1 MNLLE
6 NEFGNVKELLN
17 AFAFDGKFAKLLQL
31 YDGHINNT
39 YKFEFCGADGT
50 INEYLV
56 QEINTYV
63 FKDYEGLM
71 KNVMGVTDFMKK
83 KIIANGG
90 DPKRECLT
98 VIGAVDGKPY
108 YIDENGRCWRCYNFV
123 GNAHSYQSV
132 ECTQVFGNAAKA
144 FGKFQN
150 MLSDYPIASLYE
162 TIPNFHNTV
171 SRFAD
176 FKKAVSDNL
185 SGRAESVKDEI
196 EFVFDREKD
205 CSVLVDLLNA
215 GKLPLR
221 VTHND
226 TKLNN
231 VMFDNETDEGI
242 CVVDLDTVMPGLSL
256 YDFGD
261 SIRFGANTAAEDEKD
276 VSKVSL
282 SLEYFKAYTLGY
294 LSTAGESL
302 TPEEINQ
309 LAFSSKLMTL
319 ECGMRFLGDYIN
331 GDVYFKTEYSEH
343 NLVRARTQFALVADM
358 ENKAEQMELIVD
370 ECCRELGIKR

>member
-1 MNLLE
+1 MENL
-6 NEFGNVKELLN
+6 NNISELLGVFN
-17 AFAFDGKFAKLLQL
+17 FSGEFEKSTQL
-31 YDGHINNT
+31 HDGHINNT
-39 YKFEFCGADGT
+39 YKFDFREADGT
-50 INEYLV
+50 LNRYLV

-63 FKDYEGLM
+63 FKDFDGLM
-71 KNVMGVTDFMKK
+71 KNVMGVTGFMQKK
-83 KIIANGG
+83 VAENGG
-90 DPKRECLT
+90 DTKRECLT
-98 VIGAVDGKPY
+98 VIPTTDGKPY
-108 YIDENGRCWRCYNFV
+108 YLDGENRCWRCYNFIYDT
-123 GNAHSYQSV
+123 HSCQAVDCAKTFY
-132 ECTQVFGNAAKA
+132 NAARA

-150 MLSDYPIASLYE
+150 MLADYPIDSLSE

-176 FKKAVSDNL
+176 FKKAVADDL
-185 SGRAESVKDEI
+185 SGRANQVKEEI
-196 EFVFDREKD
+196 DFVLAREKD
-205 CSVLVDLLNA
+205 CSVLLDLVA
-215 GKLPLR
+215 EGKLPLR

-231 VMFDNETDEGI
+231 VMFDNETNEGI

-282 SLEYFKAYTLGY
+282 SLEYFKAYALGY

-302 TPEEINQ
+302 TAEEINQ

-319 ECGMRFLGDYIN
+319 ECGMRFLGDFIN
-331 GDVYFKTEYSEH
+331 GDVYFKTEYPEH
-343 NLVRARTQFALVADM
+343 NLVRSRTQFALVADM
-358 ENKAEQMELIVD
+358 EKKMAQMQEAVAD
-370 ECCRELGIKR
+370 CCRDLGIEK

>member
-1 MNLLE
+1 MNTME
-6 NEFGNVKELLN
+6 NLNNISELLGVFN
-17 AFAFDGKFAKLLQL
+17 FSGEFEKSTQL
-31 YDGHINNT
+31 HDGHINNT
-39 YKFEFCGADGT
+39 YKFDFREADGT
-50 INEYLV
+50 LNRYLV

-63 FKDYEGLM
+63 FKDFDGLM
-71 KNVMGVTDFMKK
+71 KNVMGVTGFMQKK
-83 KIIANGG
+83 VAENGG
-90 DPKRECLT
+90 DTKRECLT
-98 VIGAVDGKPY
+98 VIPTTDGKPY
-108 YIDENGRCWRCYNFV
+108 YLDGENRCWRCYNFIYDT
-123 GNAHSYQSV
+123 HSCQAVDCAKTFY
-132 ECTQVFGNAAKA
+132 NAARA

-150 MLSDYPIASLYE
+150 MLADYPIDSLSE

-176 FKKAVSDNL
+176 FKKAVADDL
-185 SGRAESVKDEI
+185 SGRANQVKEEI
-196 EFVFDREKD
+196 DFVLAREKD
-205 CSVLVDLLNA
+205 CSVLLDLVA
-215 GKLPLR
+215 EGKLPLR

-231 VMFDNETDEGI
+231 VMFDNETNEGI

-282 SLEYFKAYTLGY
+282 SLEYFKAYALGY

-302 TPEEINQ
+302 TAEEINQ

-319 ECGMRFLGDYIN
+319 ECGMRFLGDFIN
-331 GDVYFKTEYSEH
+331 GDVYFKTEYPEH
-343 NLVRARTQFALVADM
+343 NLVRSRTQFALVADM
-358 ENKAEQMELIVD
+358 EKKMAQMQEAVAD
-370 ECCRELGIKR
+370 CCRELGIEK